1 MIRKP
6 VNVGGA
12 VIAVFLAAVI
22 GTIAVF
28 AQALVRI
35 VARRRGS

>member
-12 VIAVFLAAVI
+12 VIAVFFAAVI
-22 GTIAVF
+22 GTIVVL